1 MFSIDLTRKS
11 EISIKRQIYMAFRD
25 QILRGK
31 LLAGDPLLSTREL
44 AVQIHVSRNT
54 VCEAYDMLIT
64 EGFISSHQGAPSR
77 VAEGLRIDHPL
88 TSALPRPEKT
98 IQPSYAA
105 DFKTGQPDLRQF
117 PQYLWKR
124 IIHKTSDG
132 LPTDRFGYGDP
143 QGMEE
148 LRTEIAS
155 WLFRSKGLDVD
166 KTDIFITS
174 GATQALHI
182 IVNLLGRYKKKI
194 AIEDP
199 CNKGI
204 MQIFAD
210 ANCQLE
216 PISVDDNGIRTKLLK
231 KVDICAAYV
240 TPSHQFP
247 LGGILPATRR
257 TELIDYA
264 EKNGIYIVEDDYDS
278 EFRYKGEPIAPLYA
292 MSPGR
297 IIYVGTF
304 SKVLFPAIRVGYVIL
319 PRELQTQWKELRL
332 HTDVQNPPFEQ
343 AALAEFLRTR
353 KFDSHI
359 RKMRKLYGKRREI
372 LLEALK
378 SNFGDTW
385 RPCGDNAGL
394 HIAIEFPGID
404 FDADFLEKCTTHGI
418 RISTIE
424 DHSIIKGRHLQKLL
438 IGYGHLEP
446 AEILQ
451 GVSLLKPLIRG
462 IRVKRT

>member
-1 MFSIDLTRKS
+1 MLPINLIRES

-25 QILRGK
+25 QILSGK
-31 LLAGDPLLSTREL
+31 LLAGDPLPSTREL

-54 VCEAYDMLIT
+54 VCEAYDMLIA

-77 VAEGLRIDHPL
+77 VTEGIRIDHSL
-88 TSALPRPEKT
+88 YSAPPRPEKT
-98 IQPSYAA
+98 IRSSYTA

-132 LPTDRFGYGDP
+132 LQTDQFGYGDP
-143 QGMEE
+143 QGMGE

-155 WLFRSKGLDVD
+155 WLFRSKVLDID
-166 KTDIFITS
+166 KADIFITS

-204 MQIFAD
+204 MQTFAD

-216 PISVDDNGIRTKLLK
+216 PISVDDNGIRTELLK
-231 KVDICAAYV
+231 KADICAVYV

-257 TELIDYA
+257 SELIGYA

-278 EFRYKGEPIAPLYA
+278 EFRYNGEPIAPLYA

-297 IIYVGTF
+297 VIYVGTF

-319 PRELQTQWKELRL
+319 PRELQAQWKKLRL
-332 HTDVQNPPFEQ
+332 HTDVQNPPLEQ

-353 KFDSHI
+353 KFDNHI
-359 RKMRKLYGKRREI
+359 RKMRKLYGKRRET

-385 RPCGDNAGL
+385 CPCGDNAGL
-394 HIAIEFPGID
+394 HIAIEFPHMEFNDSFIK
-404 FDADFLEKCTTHGI
+404 KCNESGI
-418 RISTIE
+418 RITSVET
-424 DHSIIKGRHLQKLL
+424 HSIGKGFHLNKLL
-438 IGYGHLEP
+438 IGYGHLEQK
-446 AEILQ
+446 EIRD
-451 GVSLLKPLIRG
+451 GISLLHSVMLNCCMI
-462 IRVKRT
+462 